1 MTSRHAL
8 CACVALIAFAT
19 LNAPVVAAPMQPGM
33 WELVIVVT
41 ADGKTESVP
50 AGRGC
55 ITPKDIADPTKTL
68 PRPGGQCTLA
78 NVQRTADQ
86 ATYDIVCKDKQVTT
100 RGRAEIVI
108 AGDRYDGKVTL
119 QLTGRDG
126 KMLPVDM
133 AMNAKRVGDCAPP

>member
-1 MTSRHAL
+1 MSPRHAL
-8 CACVALIAFAT
+8 SASLALVGFAALST
-19 LNAPVVAAPMQPGM
+19 AALAAPMQPGL
-33 WELVIVVT
+33 WELMIAVT
-41 ADGKTESVP
+41 ADGQTETVP

-78 NVQRTADQ
+78 NVQRTADR

-100 RGRAEIVI
+100 RGRADIAI

-119 QLTGRDG
+119 ELTGRDG
-126 KMLPVDM
+126 KSIPVDM
-133 AMNAKRVGDCAPP
+133 AMNARRVGDCAP